1 MATKKEEL
9 SKWRNLTKR
18 NLQKRQE
25 AVNNLLSSLP
35 SGVKSLSDDE
45 RAKLLQIRSLYNDIL
60 CEIFCFLD
68 FQIYMY
74 YILHFTICWY
84 TSS

>member
-18 NLQKRQE
+18 NLMKRQE

-45 RAKLLQIRSLYNDIL
+45 KAKLLQIRSLYNDIL
-60 CEIFCFLD
+60 STWN
-68 FQIYMY
+68 YR
-74 YILHFTICWY
+74 
-84 TSS
+84 SSELVSQVNVNL

>member
-9 SKWRNLTKR
+9 SRWRNLTKR

-45 RAKLLQIRSLYNDIL
+45 KAKLLQIRSLYNDIL
-60 CEIFCFLD
+60 STWN
-68 FQIYMY
+68 YR
-74 YILHFTICWY
+74 
-84 TSS
+84 SSELVSQVNVNF

>member
-18 NLQKRQE
+18 NLMKRQE

-35 SGVKSLSDDE
+35 SEVKSLSDDE
-45 RAKLLQIRSLYNDIL
+45 KAKLLQIRSLYNDIL
-60 CEIFCFLD
+60 STWNYRSSELVS
-68 FQIYMY
+68 QINVN
-74 YILHFTICWY
+74 L
-84 TSS
+84 

>member
-9 SKWRNLTKR
+9 SRWRNFTKR

-25 AVNNLLSSLP
+25 AVNNLLSRLP

-45 RAKLLQIRSLYNDIL
+45 KAKLLQIRSLYNDIL
-60 CEIFCFLD
+60 STWN
-68 FQIYMY
+68 YR
-74 YILHFTICWY
+74 
-84 TSS
+84 SSELVSQVNVNL

>member
-9 SKWRNLTKR
+9 SRWRNLTKR

-25 AVNNLLSSLP
+25 AVNNLLSNLP

-45 RAKLLQIRSLYNDIL
+45 KAKLLQIRSLYNDIL
-60 CEIFCFLD
+60 STWNYRSSELVS
-68 FQIYMY
+68 QINVN
-74 YILHFTICWY
+74 L
-84 TSS
+84 

>member
-9 SKWRNLTKR
+9 SRWRNLTKR
-18 NLQKRQE
+18 NLQKRHE

-45 RAKLLQIRSLYNDIL
+45 KVKLLQIRSLYHDIL
-60 CEIFCFLD
+60 STWN
-68 FQIYMY
+68 YR
-74 YILHFTICWY
+74 
-84 TSS
+84 SSELVSQVNVNL

>member
-9 SKWRNLTKR
+9 SRWRNLTKR
-18 NLQKRQE
+18 NLMKRQE

-45 RAKLLQIRSLYNDIL
+45 KAKLLQIRSLYNDIL
-60 CEIFCFLD
+60 STWN
-68 FQIYMY
+68 YR
-74 YILHFTICWY
+74 
-84 TSS
+84 SSELVLQVNVNL

>member
-9 SKWRNLTKR
+9 SRWRNFTKR
-18 NLQKRQE
+18 NLMKRQE

-45 RAKLLQIRSLYNDIL
+45 KAKLLQIRSLYNDIL
-60 CEIFCFLD
+60 STWNYRSSELVS
-68 FQIYMY
+68 QINVN
-74 YILHFTICWY
+74 L
-84 TSS
+84 

>member
-9 SKWRNLTKR
+9 SRWRNLTKR
-18 NLQKRQE
+18 NLMKRQE
-25 AVNNLLSSLP
+25 AINNLLSSLP

-60 CEIFCFLD
+60 STWN
-68 FQIYMY
+68 YR
-74 YILHFTICWY
+74 
-84 TSS
+84 SSELVSQVNVNL

>member
-9 SKWRNLTKR
+9 SRWRNLTKR
-18 NLQKRQE
+18 NLMKRQE

-45 RAKLLQIRSLYNDIL
+45 KTKLLQIRSLYNDIL
-60 CEIFCFLD
+60 STWN
-68 FQIYMY
+68 YR
-74 YILHFTICWY
+74 
-84 TSS
+84 SSELVSQVNVNL

>member
-9 SKWRNLTKR
+9 SRWRNLTKR
-18 NLQKRQE
+18 NLMKRQE

-45 RAKLLQIRSLYNDIL
+45 KAKLLQIRSLYNDIL
-60 CEIFCFLD
+60 STWN
-68 FQIYMY
+68 YR
-74 YILHFTICWY
+74 
-84 TSS
+84 SSELVSQVNVNL

>member
-9 SKWRNLTKR
+9 SKWRNFTKR

-45 RAKLLQIRSLYNDIL
+45 KAKLLQIRSLYNDIL
-60 CEIFCFLD
+60 STWN
-68 FQIYMY
+68 YR
-74 YILHFTICWY
+74 
-84 TSS
+84 SSELVSQVNVNL